1 MGWGIN
7 QELYNRYMQNT
18 KTKITISFI
27 MMFIAYNGF
36 AQNTMKGKTRSIATF
51 SNGDEAIE
59 IIAKTDKNVIKLT
72 TADDYN
78 KYEILDLSN
87 HEVNHMPSDKK
98 KLIKVDTD
106 AYYMVE
112 GSDKEYEEEDEDTSG
127 A

>member
-1 MGWGIN
+1 
-7 QELYNRYMQNT
+7 MQNT

-36 AQNTMKGKTRSIATF
+36 TQNTMKGKTRSIATF

-72 TADDYN
+72 TADDYG

-87 HEVNHMPSDKK
+87 HEANYMPSDKK
-98 KLIKVDTD
+98 KLIKADTD

>member
-1 MGWGIN
+1 M
-7 QELYNRYMQNT
+7 T
-18 KTKITISFI
+18 KTKFTIGFI

-36 AQNTMKGKTRSIATF
+36 GQNGMKGKTRRIATF

-72 TADDYN
+72 AADDYR
-78 KYEILDLSN
+78 KYEILELSN
-87 HEVNHMPSDKK
+87 HEANHRPSDKK
-98 KLIKVDTD
+98 KLIKADTD
-106 AYYMVE
+106 VYYMVE